1 MMVFHKST
9 HSHRKNNYRNYLTN
23 YRRRSKLRR
32 PKHPMLT
39 ITTSFVNPSA
49 ELEDEAPPTY
59 DIMDEYTNRSDK
71 SLLIVNEHTEYTPGN

>member
-1 MMVFHKST
+1 
-9 HSHRKNNYRNYLTN
+9 
-23 YRRRSKLRR
+23 
-32 PKHPMLT
+32 MLT